1 MCPTGSVVLDAGVGY
16 AIADWLD
23 ISVLGRNLFDR
34 AYLSSTDEAAV
45 LAPGRS
51 LQVVLRGRL

>member
-1 MCPTGSVVLDAGVGY
+1 MLDAGVGY